1 MIRAHQPGAE
11 PVYIPEAIPNPA
23 VVPQT
28 QPAPIKPSPRREPVK
43 PPEKAPANAIFYT
56 GSLSVPRRFGHRR
69 SSLRPGMTPITPHE
83 TMRCDHSRRVGLRHR
98 PC

>member
-11 PVYIPEAIPNPA
+11 PVDIPEAIPNPA

-43 PPEKAPANAIFYT
+43 PPEKAPANAIFFAPGLSLCPGDLGT
-56 GSLSVPRRFGHRR
+56 GG
-69 SSLRPGMTPITPHE
+69 
-83 TMRCDHSRRVGLRHR
+83 R
-98 PC
+98 PCGPVRV